1 MQLASDKIKLNHLN
15 DLTSIK
21 RTKIGEEEE
30 EHLNRATRNVIED
43 NKKLYFIL
51 FNYCNYLFKF

>member
-1 MQLASDKIKLNHLN
+1 MQLASDKIKSNHLN

-30 EHLNRATRNVIED
+30 EEEEH
-43 NKKLYFIL
+43 
-51 FNYCNYLFKF
+51 